1 MLLHAN
7 IGFWRRWTETML
19 PSTYFLLQ
27 QNYEDFA
34 ELVSSSVLPAFS
46 SDVMMRKNREKN
58 HRVQIPILDPE
69 AHVDYYCV
77 CRKEDQKRLTLV
89 FREMEAQGL

>member
-7 IGFWRRWTETML
+7 IGFWREWAQRML

-27 QNYEDFA
+27 QNLEDFN
-34 ELVSSSVLPAFS
+34 ELVASSVLPAFS
-46 SDVMMRKNREKN
+46 SDVMLRNSNGRD

-69 AHVDYYCV
+69 AHVTYYCV
-77 CRKEDQKRLTLV
+77 CRAEDQKLLAPV
-89 FREMEAQGL
+89 LREVEERGL